1 MTDARIY
8 LKGLTILYVEDDSE
22 TRSELKKFLSRR
34 AKVIAVS
41 DGVQAMNVIDDIEP
55 DIIIADLIMPN
66 MDGIEMIQQIR
77 KKYPLIKIIITS
89 TVNEMKTI
97 LNTVEIGIVKYIIK
111 PIILTELE
119 ESLLKCAN
127 EIQQLRPGTIE
138 LPPEER
144 KQIESHIKKDLSSI
158 IKKAAGK
165 GPRDIAVFIHDDS
178 IDAVV
183 YDAFTSY
190 EHTLLQNRDNYGM
203 IEQCR
208 RSFYNILIKEMNEAV
223 SNAWH
228 NTVNMDTVETN
239 THNLTDKLC
248 FKVR

>member
-1 MTDARIY
+1 M
-8 LKGLTILYVEDDSE
+8 S
-22 TRSELKKFLSRR
+22 
-34 AKVIAVS
+34 
-41 DGVQAMNVIDDIEP
+41 Q
-55 DIIIADLIMPN
+55 
-66 MDGIEMIQQIR
+66 
-77 KKYPLIKIIITS
+77 
-89 TVNEMKTI
+89 
-97 LNTVEIGIVKYIIK
+97 
-111 PIILTELE
+111 
-119 ESLLKCAN
+119 
-127 EIQQLRPGTIE
+127 
-138 LPPEER
+138 
-144 KQIESHIKKDLSSI
+144 IKKDLSST

-190 EHTLLQNRDNYGM
+190 EHTLLQNRDNYSM

-223 SNAWH
+223 SNACH
-228 NTVNMDTVETN
+228 NAVNMDNVETN